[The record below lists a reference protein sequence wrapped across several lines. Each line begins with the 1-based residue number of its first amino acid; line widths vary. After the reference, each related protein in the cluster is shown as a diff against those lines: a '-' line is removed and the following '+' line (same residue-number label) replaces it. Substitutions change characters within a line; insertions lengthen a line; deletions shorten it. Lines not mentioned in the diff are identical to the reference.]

1 MNKKLYVR
9 IKDLGIHTTAPSN
22 TYRTYLNYKYFLI
35 QIWNKLLWKKITPL
49 KKCLHLKLN

>member
-22 TYRTYLNYKYFLI
+22 TYRGFRSISDIINIF
-35 QIWNKLLWKKITPL
+35 
-49 KKCLHLKLN
+49 